1 MYRKL
6 AGLAALGLLFC
17 AAAAM
22 AADVKGKVAKVNET
36 DSKITLTV
44 DGKDTEYTVHKD
56 CKWPKVKN
64 KKDGSEKDLDLKG
77 LAKMVERAKNAKD
90 KSVSIEITAKVE
102 KKDGKE
108 VVTEIK
114 QEMGGKKKDKKDKDD
129 KKDGK

>member
-1 MYRKL
+1 MFRKL

-22 AADVKGKVAKVNET
+22 AADVKGKVTKVDET
-36 DSKITLTV
+36 NSKITLTV

-56 CKWPKVKN
+56 CKWPKVKG
-64 KKDGSEKDLDLKG
+64 KDGTEKEMDLKG
-77 LAKMVERAKNAKD
+77 LAKMVERAKDKD
-90 KSVSIEITAKVE
+90 KGRSVEITAKLE

-114 QEMGGKKKDKKDKDD
+114 QESGGKKKDKKDDKKED
-129 KKDGK
+129 KKDGQ

>member
-22 AADVKGKVAKVNET
+22 AADVKGKVTKVNET

-44 DGKDTEYTVHKD
+44 DGKDTEYTVAKD
-56 CKWPKVKN
+56 CKWPKMKG
-64 KKDGSEKDLDLKG
+64 KDGTEKDLDLKG
-77 LAKMVERAKNAKD
+77 LSKMLDKAKE
-90 KSVSIEITAKVE
+90 KSRSVEITAKVE

-114 QEMGGKKKDKKDKDD
+114 QEMGGKKKDKKDKED
-129 KKDGK
+129 KKDGQ